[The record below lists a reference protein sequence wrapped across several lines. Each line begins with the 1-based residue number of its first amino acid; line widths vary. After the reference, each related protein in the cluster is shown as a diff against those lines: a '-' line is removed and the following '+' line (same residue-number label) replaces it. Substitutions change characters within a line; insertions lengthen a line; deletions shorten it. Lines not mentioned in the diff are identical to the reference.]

1 MTKTSPDLLVG
12 LAKKLM
18 LNRYDEAGHHSVVAA
33 VLLTKSGNVYQA
45 LNVGTYQPSISTCAE
60 IVAIGIAHTAE
71 PDMQIDTIVAIRGDK
86 KNPYVIAPCGKC
98 REYIADYGPKAKVLM
113 PAKNKRGWT
122 PLEIG
127 KLLPLKYRKREC
139 NCK

>member
-1 MTKTSPDLLVG
+1 MNKITPELLVR
-12 LAKKLM
+12 LAKDLIRS
-18 LNRYDEAGHHSVVAA
+18 RYEKKGHHSVVAA

-60 IVAIGIAHTAE
+60 IIAIGIAHTAE
-71 PDMQIDTIVAIRGDK
+71 PDMEIDTIVAVRDIE
-86 KNPYVIAPCGKC
+86 PYVISPCGKC

-113 PAKNKRGWT
+113 PANNKRGWT
-122 PLEIG
+122 PMEIG
-127 KLLPLKYRKREC
+127 KLLPQKYRKREC

>member
-1 MTKTSPDLLVG
+1 MTPDELL
-12 LAKKLM
+12 KKARALIKK
-18 LNRYDEAGHHSVVAA
+18 RYQKEGHHSVVAA
-33 VLLTKSGNVYQA
+33 VLLTKNGNVYQA

-60 IVAIGIAHTAE
+60 IVAIGLAHTAE
-71 PDMQIDTIVAIRGDK
+71 LDMEIDTIVAVRDVE
-86 KNPYVIAPCGKC
+86 PYVIAPCGKC

-122 PLEIG
+122 SMEIG
-127 KLLPLKYRKREC
+127 KLLPLKYRKHEC

>member
-1 MTKTSPDLLVG
+1 MNKTTPALLVR
-12 LAKKLM
+12 LAKDLM
-18 LNRYDEAGHHSVVAA
+18 SSRYQKEGHHSVVAA
-33 VLLTKSGNVYQA
+33 TLLTKSGNVYQA

-71 PDMQIDTIVAIRGDK
+71 PDMEIDTIVAVRDK
-86 KNPYVIAPCGKC
+86 EPYVIAPCGKC

-113 PAKNKRGWT
+113 PAKNQRGWT
-122 PLEIG
+122 PMEIG

-139 NCK
+139 TCK

>member
-1 MTKTSPDLLVG
+1 MKTSPDLLVR
-12 LAKKLM
+12 LAKDLIRS
-18 LNRYDEAGHHSVVAA
+18 RYDREGHHTVVAA
-33 VLLTKSGNVYQA
+33 VVLTKSGNVYQA

-60 IVAIGIAHTAE
+60 IAAIGIAHTAE
-71 PDMQIDTIVAIRGDK
+71 PDMEIDTIVAVRDPD
-86 KNPYVIAPCGKC
+86 PYVIAPCGKC

-122 PLEIG
+122 PIEIG
-127 KLLPLKYRKREC
+127 KLLPMKYRKHEC

>member
-1 MTKTSPDLLVG
+1 MKTSPALLVR
-12 LAKKLM
+12 LSKDLIRS
-18 LNRYDEAGHHSVVAA
+18 RYEKTGHHVVVAA
-33 VLLTKSGNVYQA
+33 ALLTKSGNVYQA

-71 PDMQIDTIVAIRGDK
+71 PNMEIDTIVSVRDK
-86 KNPYVIAPCGKC
+86 EPYVVAPCGKC

-122 PLEIG
+122 PMEIE

-139 NCK
+139 KCK

>member
-1 MTKTSPDLLVG
+1 MSKISAELLVR
-12 LAKKLM
+12 LAKDLIRS
-18 LNRYDEAGHHSVVAA
+18 RYEKKGHHSVVAA
-33 VLLTKSGNVYQA
+33 VLLTKRGNVYQA

-60 IVAIGIAHTAE
+60 IIAIGLAHTAE
-71 PDMQIDTIVAIRGDK
+71 PDMEIDIIVAVRDIE
-86 KNPYVIAPCGKC
+86 PYVISPCGKC

-122 PLEIG
+122 PMEIG

-139 NCK
+139 TCK

>member
-1 MTKTSPDLLVG
+1 MNKPSSELLVR
-12 LAKKLM
+12 LANDLIRSRYEKK
-18 LNRYDEAGHHSVVAA
+18 GHHSVVAA

-71 PDMQIDTIVAIRGDK
+71 PNMEIDTIVAVRDIE
-86 KNPYVIAPCGKC
+86 PYVIAPCGKC
-98 REYIADYGPKAKVLM
+98 REYIADYGPRAKVLM
-113 PAKNKRGWT
+113 PAENKRGWT
-122 PLEIG
+122 PMEIG

-139 NCK
+139 KCK

>member
-1 MTKTSPDLLVG
+1 MKTNPDLLVR
-12 LAKKLM
+12 LAKDLIRS
-18 LNRYDEAGHHSVVAA
+18 RYEKKGHHSVVAA
-33 VLLTKSGNVYQA
+33 VLSTKKGNVYQA
-45 LNVGTYQPSISTCAE
+45 LNVGTYQTSISTCAE

-71 PDMQIDTIVAIRGDK
+71 PDMEIDTIVAVRDVE
-86 KNPYVIAPCGKC
+86 PYVISPCGKC

-122 PLEIG
+122 PMEIG
-127 KLLPLKYRKREC
+127 KLLPLKYRKHEC

>member
-1 MTKTSPDLLVG
+1 MKTNPELLVR
-12 LAKKLM
+12 LAKDLICSCYEKK
-18 LNRYDEAGHHSVVAA
+18 GHHSVVAA

-45 LNVGTYQPSISTCAE
+45 LNVGTYQPSISTSAE

-71 PDMQIDTIVAIRGDK
+71 PDMEIDTIVAVRDVE
-86 KNPYVIAPCGKC
+86 PYVISPCGKC
-98 REYIADYGPKAKVLM
+98 REYIADYGPRAKVLM

-122 PLEIG
+122 PMEIG

>member
-1 MTKTSPDLLVG
+1 MRTNAELLVR
-12 LAKKLM
+12 LAKELM
-18 LNRYDEAGHHSVVAA
+18 RSRYDKGGHHSVVAA

-60 IVAIGIAHTAE
+60 IVAIGLAHTAE
-71 PDMQIDTIVAIRGDK
+71 PDMEIDTIVAVRDPE
-86 KNPYVIAPCGKC
+86 PYVIAPCGKC

-122 PLEIG
+122 PMEIG
-127 KLLPLKYRKREC
+127 KLLPLKYRKYEC

>member
-1 MTKTSPDLLVG
+1 MKTNPDLLVR
-12 LAKKLM
+12 LAKDLIRS
-18 LNRYDEAGHHSVVAA
+18 RYEKKGHHSVVAA
-33 VLLTKSGNVYQA
+33 VLSTKKGNVYQA
-45 LNVGTYQPSISTCAE
+45 LNVGTYQPSNSTCAE

-71 PDMQIDTIVAIRGDK
+71 PDMEIDTIVAVRDVE
-86 KNPYVIAPCGKC
+86 PYVISPCGKC

-122 PLEIG
+122 PMEIG
-127 KLLPLKYRKREC
+127 KLLPLKYRKHEC

>member
-1 MTKTSPDLLVG
+1 MKTNPELLVR
-12 LAKKLM
+12 LAKDLIRS
-18 LNRYDEAGHHSVVAA
+18 RYEKNGHHSVVAA
-33 VLLTKSGNVYQA
+33 VLLTKNGNVYQA

-71 PDMQIDTIVAIRGDK
+71 PDMEIDTIVAVRDK
-86 KNPYVIAPCGKC
+86 DPYVVSPCGKC

-113 PAKNKRGWT
+113 PAKNKRGWS
-122 PLEIG
+122 PMKIG

-139 NCK
+139 TCK